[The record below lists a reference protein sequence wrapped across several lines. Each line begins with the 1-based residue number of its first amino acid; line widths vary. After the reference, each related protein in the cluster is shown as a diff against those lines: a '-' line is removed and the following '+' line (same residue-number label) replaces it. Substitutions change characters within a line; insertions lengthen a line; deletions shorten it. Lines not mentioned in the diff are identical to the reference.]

1 MLGGLMSHICEM
13 CNKASP
19 TVLVNIYG
27 TIKEICRECEFD
39 YFRILMESESDLK
52 RVKNLLDG
60 KKSSIRDHLD
70 MAVKLNIANVRRVYD
85 AIMKAREK

>member
-1 MLGGLMSHICEM
+1 
-13 CNKASP
+13 
-19 TVLVNIYG
+19 
-27 TIKEICRECEFD
+27 
-39 YFRILMESESDLK
+39 MESESDLK